1 MKFCNFGSFIRLF
14 HFGSTVD
21 HDKHITCLLKVFI
34 VVSDPVV
41 AMNVGK
47 SVYVVLDHIVTVN
60 RCLGCIAAGHILRG
74 NASSSVDL
82 INCLFWL
89 VFAARLSV

>member
-1 MKFCNFGSFIRLF
+1 MKFCNFGLF
-14 HFGSTVD
+14 HFGSTVER
-21 HDKHITCLLKVFI
+21 DKHITCLLKVFF
-34 VVSDPVV
+34 VVV

-47 SVYVVLDHIVTVN
+47 SVNAVFNHIVTVN
-60 RCLGCIAAGHILRG
+60 CCLGCIAARHILFG

-82 INCLFWL
+82 INCLLWL